1 MALNK
6 KSIIQIVVLVVLLA
20 VAGGAFMMQEE
31 GGLDLGGLFSFLD
44 EPAPEPA
51 PPPKPAP
58 AEPVIP
64 VLPVQGEIQG
74 KPFTLDRA
82 FVERGALVLMS
93 GSSAGA
99 IGVSVQLP
107 ARPWEV
113 PFGKR
118 LKHLEAKG
126 AGLPLVRV
134 GVAGEGGMLSSKEEF
149 RDKYS
154 LVLELGQELDRHVP
168 GRIYL
173 AIPGGS
179 KSVISGTFTAEIRG
193 FRFVDG
199 KPDLGSDS
207 IDTLQYLALHS
218 LLKDDPDK
226 NVTDLQFRGGRVSD
240 ISAKTM
246 NGGLEMEYRVGDTA
260 PVIQRLQFVKEKGEW
275 RIARSLKLNEIEEAH
290 PVAGTTPGNKDAPD
304 RLLTYLAA
312 KKLEGDLRK
321 KAPKQG
327 IFDTRFDTRINDKH
341 KIGQVE
347 ASYRLES
354 AADVVKLTYLARKK
368 GAAWTIDRELGPKEQ
383 VNFNTGK
390 IEKR

>member
-6 KSIIQIVVLVVLLA
+6 KSVFQIVVLVVLLA
-20 VAGGAFMMQEE
+20 VAGGAYMMQQD
-31 GGLDLGGLFSFLD
+31 GGLDLAGLFESAVT
-44 EPAPEPA
+44 PAPAPT
-51 PPPKPAP
+51 PPPKPVP
-58 AEPVIP
+58 ADPVIP
-64 VLPVQGEIQG
+64 VLPVQGEMQG

-82 FVERGALVLMS
+82 FIERGALVLMS

-113 PFGKR
+113 PVGKR

-154 LVLELGQELDRHVP
+154 LVLELGEELDRHLP

-173 AIPGGS
+173 AIPGGA

-207 IDTLQYLALHS
+207 VDTLQYLALHS

-240 ISAKTM
+240 VSTKTM
-246 NGGLEMEYRVGDTA
+246 NGGLEMEYRVGDAA

-275 RIARSLKLNEIEEAH
+275 RIARSLKLNEIDEAH
-290 PVAGTTPGNKDAPD
+290 PIGAAPGSKDAPD
-304 RLLTYLAA
+304 RVLTHLAA
-312 KKLEGDLRK
+312 KKLEADLRK

-327 IFDTRFDTRINDKH
+327 IFDTRFDTRINDKL

-354 AADVVKLTYLARKK
+354 AAEVAKLTYLARKK
-368 GAAWTIDRELGPKEQ
+368 GASWVLDRELGPKEQ
-383 VNFNTGK
+383 INFNTGK

>member
-6 KSIIQIVVLVVLLA
+6 KSITQIVLLVVLLA
-20 VAGGAFMMQEE
+20 VAGGVFMMQQD
-31 GGLDLGGLFSFLD
+31 GGLDLAALFESA
-44 EPAPEPA
+44 EAPAPT

-58 AEPVIP
+58 ADPVIP
-64 VLPVQGEIQG
+64 VLPVQGEMQG

-82 FVERGALVLMS
+82 FIERGALVLMS

-107 ARPWEV
+107 VRPWEV
-113 PFGKR
+113 PVG
-118 LKHLEAKG
+118 KHLKYLEARG

-134 GVAGEGGMLSSKEEF
+134 GVAGEGGMLASKEEF

-154 LVLELGQELDRHVP
+154 LVLELGQELDRHLP

-173 AIPGGS
+173 AIPGGT

-207 IDTLQYLALHS
+207 VDTLQYLALRS

-240 ISAKTM
+240 VSAKTM
-246 NGGLEMEYRVGDTA
+246 NGGIEMEYRVGDAA

-275 RIARSLKLNEIEEAH
+275 RIARSLKLNEIDEAH
-290 PVAGTTPGNKDAPD
+290 PLGAAPGTRDAPD
-304 RLLTYLAA
+304 RVLTNLAA
-312 KKLEGDLRK
+312 KKLEADLRK

-327 IFDTRFDTRINDKH
+327 IFDTRFDTRINDKQ

-354 AADVVKLTYLARKK
+354 AAEVTKLTYLARKK
-368 GAAWTIDRELGPKEQ
+368 GASWAIERELGPKEQ
-383 VNFNTGK
+383 INFNTGK